1 MGYFLTRY
9 FSLIQSRPSRN
20 PPLLGCAVVVGATG
34 GRLRSPAEDLAA
46 LARRPLRGNSSRS
59 WPRRPAESHT
69 APRPHRAC
77 THTAARTHTRITR
90 TWPCL
95 LPRPHASADLTYAA
109 ADRCVPQLRSGG
121 FGLGLLLDSNG
132 GDFIP
137 AHPAILHWQPAKHYA
152 ARGAIAA

>member
-77 THTAARTHTRITR
+77 THTAARAHTHASHAHGHACFRAR
-90 TWPCL
+90 ML
-95 LPRPHASADLTYAA
+95 LPISLMQPLTGV
-109 ADRCVPQLRSGG
+109 CLN
-121 FGLGLLLDSNG
+121 FGLEALDLGYFLIPTVVISFLPILQSSIGNLQSTTQHEGL
-132 GDFIP
+132 
-137 AHPAILHWQPAKHYA
+137 
-152 ARGAIAA
+152 